1 MGDKEMNKML
11 KTALATLALILAIEN
26 ENVRFYWIIVCI
38 YWCYNLYLEIKAEQ
52 VRKKV
57 IRWFK

>member
-1 MGDKEMNKML
+1 ML

-38 YWCYNLYLEIKAEQ
+38 YWCYNLYIEIKAEQ